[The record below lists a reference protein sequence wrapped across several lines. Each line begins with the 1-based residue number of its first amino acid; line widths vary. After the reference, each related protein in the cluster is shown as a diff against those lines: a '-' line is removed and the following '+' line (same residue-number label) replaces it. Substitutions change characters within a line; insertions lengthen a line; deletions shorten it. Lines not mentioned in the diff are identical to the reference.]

1 MESIET
7 PRDLVAI
14 EDYYDEEKGSSDH
27 TLSTRSRNA
36 GFSFSE
42 GVLTT
47 DENPDRDET
56 NAAETQAAK

>member
-14 EDYYDEEKGSSDH
+14 EDYYDEEKGSSGESI
-27 TLSTRSRNA
+27 STRSRNA

-47 DENPDRDET
+47 DENPERDESV
-56 NAAETQAAK
+56 AETQASK